1 MPCERGT
8 NAQKEREVD
17 IKKKLPAREAKAA
30 VDKNKA
36 CIEASILLR
45 MDLLEQMQ
53 GVERWRVDRETG
65 QRERTRPRLF
75 NLFPQARQCGR
86 FVTIDDYVAYGIL
99 CRLKAPLRLTTTA
112 KGALQRLFLTTSKPL
127 AVFARQNYLFPHTVK
142 TNGVQINIPYEK
154 YFDPSG
160 ASMFPA
166 AVTTNI
172 RNAYRK
178 NMQDETA
185 ESTADFSKAKNG
197 LFAMSS
203 VPIGALPRECIVGMD
218 PGENNIVA
226 TTDGVKVPKEEFYAW
241 RKPGTFP
248 KHLLSHD
255 QEEIRRCNR
264 TYRAVNQAHRRKKI
278 VKIQEALMATPMKT
292 VGFGDFLEG
301 LRLHN
306 SHTATL
312 QEYYGCRTRLDARF
326 RRFIRQQKGV
336 ERLLTAVNISPEC
349 NKVVAMG
356 RAYTGRRAKFG
367 DCLPVSPVKMVARQ
381 LAKRCRVVM
390 WS

>member
-1 MPCERGT
+1 M
-8 NAQKEREVD
+8 
-17 IKKKLPAREAKAA
+17 
-30 VDKNKA
+30 
-36 CIEASILLR
+36 
-45 MDLLEQMQ
+45 
-53 GVERWRVDRETG
+53 
-65 QRERTRPRLF
+65 
-75 NLFPQARQCGR
+75 
-86 FVTIDDYVAYGIL
+86 
-99 CRLKAPLRLTTTA
+99 
-112 KGALQRLFLTTSKPL
+112 
-127 AVFARQNYLFPHTVK
+127 
-142 TNGVQINIPYEK
+142 
-154 YFDPSG
+154 
-160 ASMFPA
+160 
-166 AVTTNI
+166 
-172 RNAYRK
+172 
-178 NMQDETA
+178 
-185 ESTADFSKAKNG
+185 
-197 LFAMSS
+197 
-203 VPIGALPRECIVGMD
+203 
-218 PGENNIVA
+218 A

-292 VGFGDFLEG
+292 VGFGDFVEG

-390 WS
+390 TNEHRSSKTHASCGHELSYAGATGTTRLTTCAGCGAVDVERDLNAARNIAEALWQYSVDHTSPAHLDRDPARRPS